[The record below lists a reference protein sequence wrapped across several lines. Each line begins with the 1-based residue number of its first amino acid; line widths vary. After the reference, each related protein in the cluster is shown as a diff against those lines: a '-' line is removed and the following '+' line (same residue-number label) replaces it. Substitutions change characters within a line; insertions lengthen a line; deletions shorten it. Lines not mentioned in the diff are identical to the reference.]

1 MGKPFKF
8 ELAALPQTYKWAQQL
23 SCSKLASLVGSPGLP
38 LYVVGSGGSLSAAHL
53 VADLYETTVGAPA
66 RVETPLGLS
75 RALRSLRAFNVLI
88 LSARGANRDI
98 LGACRQAI
106 EFEPKQ
112 LSVVCAA
119 EGSPLAK
126 LAQTYDG
133 AVVLEFELPTGRDGF
148 LATNSLLATA
158 VLMTRAIGGATTERH
173 FPATFEK
180 LVKGCRR
187 ARTGV
192 SPDHFFDRETL
203 LVLHGDQTRAGAID
217 LESKLTEAALARV
230 QVADLRNFAHGRHHW
245 LAKRP
250 HESAVLAFETPSD
263 RTLVART
270 LALLPRDVPTLRI
283 CIPHER
289 APIASLASLVSG
301 FFVVDQ
307 YGNARNIDPG
317 RPGVPPFGRRI
328 YNLNAF
334 STRRSSREEAP
345 TSAVRRKLNGIGVPH
360 NSVLERRLRAALDEQ
375 VGLLAQRRFRALVL
389 DYDGTICD
397 REHRYSVPPAEIV
410 RPLAGLLTRGVVLG
424 IATGRGGSVREA
436 LRQCF
441 PRKDW
446 AQVVVGY
453 YNCGEIGTLVDDE
466 IPRKST
472 AAGKHLEAA
481 AQALNADFSI
491 GALCEVE
498 PRHCQ
503 ITVKARAGT
512 PVAESGLWSLVH
524 ESIKRA
530 GVTDVAVLSSSHSV
544 DLIPHTCSK
553 LDLLPRL
560 PGIDPGEMLCIGDR
574 GRWPGND
581 WQLLNHKW
589 SLSVDEVSSAIDR
602 GWNLAPPGLRGASAL
617 EFYLSRLRHKGDRFG
632 VDLRITRS

>member
-1 MGKPFKF
+1 VGRAFKS
-8 ELAALPQTYKWAQQL
+8 ELAALPQTYKWALQL
-23 SCSKLASLVGSPGLP
+23 SSSKLASLIGPPGHP

-53 VADLYETTVGAPA
+53 VADLYETTVGVPA
-66 RVETPLGLS
+66 RVETPLGLP
-75 RALRSLRAFNVLI
+75 RALRSLRTCNVLI
-88 LSARGANRDI
+88 LSAAGRNRDI

-112 LSVVCAA
+112 LSVVCAT

-133 AVVLEFELPTGRDGF
+133 AAVLEFELPTGRDGF

-158 VLMTRAIGGATTERH
+158 VLMTRAIGGATTERLL
-173 FPATFEK
+173 PATFK
-180 LVKGCRR
+180 SLAKGCQGV
-187 ARTGV
+187 RTGV
-192 SPDHFFDRETL
+192 ASEHFFERETL

-230 QVADLRNFAHGRHHW
+230 QVADYRNFAHGRHHW

-250 HESAVLAFETPSD
+250 RESAVLAFETPFD
-263 RTLVART
+263 RTLAERT

-283 CIPHER
+283 CIPHEC
-289 APIASLASLVSG
+289 ASIASLASLASV
-301 FFVVDQ
+301 FHVVDQ
-307 YGNARNIDPG
+307 YGDARKIDPG

-334 STRRSSREEAP
+334 SPRRSSPKEAP
-345 TSAVRRKLNGIGVPH
+345 TCAVRRKLNAIGVPN
-360 NSVLERRLRAALDEQ
+360 NSVLERRLRAAWNEQ

-397 REHRYSVPPAEIV
+397 REHRYGVPPAEIV
-410 RPLAGLLTRGVVLG
+410 SPLEGLLARGVLIG

-436 LRQCF
+436 LRQCISQEHWT
-441 PRKDW
+441 R
-446 AQVVVGY
+446 VVVGY
-453 YNCGEIGTLVDDE
+453 YNCGEIATLADDQV
-466 IPRKST
+466 PRKTT
-472 AAGKHLEAA
+472 AAGKNLEAA
-481 AQALNADFSI
+481 AEALSADLSI

-503 ITVKARAGT
+503 ITVRARVGI
-512 PVAESGLWSLVH
+512 PIAELGLWSLVH

-530 GVTDVAVLSSSHSV
+530 GVTDVAVVSSSHSV
-544 DLIPHTCSK
+544 DLIPDTCSK
-553 LDLLPRL
+553 LDLLRRL
-560 PGIDPGEMLCIGDR
+560 PAVDLGEMLCIGDR

-589 SLSVDEVSSAIDR
+589 SLSVDEVSSAVDR
-602 GWNLAPPGLRGASAL
+602 GWNLAPPGRRGVGAL
-617 EFYLSRLRHKGDRFG
+617 EFYLSRLRSKGDRFG
-632 VDLRITRS
+632 VDLRTGRS